1 MYQIL
6 LFLKMQIPEV
16 KTATV
21 NKVFL
26 IVVLALLHI
35 FMSCSSKED
44 KSEILN
50 SDPDVPVVQALS
62 NEELLDLVQR
72 QTFKY
77 FWDFAHPVSGMALE
91 RSNIDA
97 YGVEGYEIV
106 TSGGSGFG
114 VMAMIVGVERNFI
127 SRTEA
132 VARLLTITDFLL
144 TGDRF
149 HGAFPHWYFGSTGK
163 VRPFFTEDNGGDI
176 VETSFMIQGLLTAR
190 QYFNQDISEEALLR
204 DKINQLWN
212 EVEWE
217 WYTNGQEVLTWHWSP
232 DYAWTIN
239 HQIRGYN
246 EALITYVLASSSPTY
261 PIDTPVYHNGWSA
274 GDQFYN
280 GQQYYGQWQL
290 PLGPDYGGPLFFAH
304 YSFLGLDPRGL
315 QDSYTNYWEQNVNH
329 TLINRA
335 YCMENP
341 KQFLG
346 YGEDNWGLTAS
357 DNHLG
362 YSAHSPTNDLGV
374 ITPTAAISSMPYTPE
389 YSLQAM
395 RNFYENYEG
404 RLWGPYGFYDAF
416 NITEDWFATNYLAID
431 QGPIIV
437 MIENHRTGLLWDLFM
452 SCPEVKTGLIK
463 LGFTSPHLK

>member
-1 MYQIL
+1 MQPLNKKMAPIVRVFLFIGFTLFFIL
-6 LFLKMQIPEV
+6 L
-16 KTATV
+16 
-21 NKVFL
+21 
-26 IVVLALLHI
+26 
-35 FMSCSSKED
+35 SCSSKDD
-44 KSEILN
+44 KTEIIN
-50 SDPDVPVVQALS
+50 SDPDTSVVEPLS
-62 NEELLDLVQR
+62 DKELLDEVQR
-72 QTFKY
+72 STFKY

-91 RSNIDA
+91 RSDKDA
-97 YGVEGYEIV
+97 YGAEGYEIV

-114 VMAMIVGVERNFI
+114 IMAIIVGVERNFI
-127 SRTEA
+127 SRPEA
-132 VARLLTITDFLL
+132 VTRLHTITDFLL
-144 TGDRF
+144 AGDRF

-163 VRPFFTEDNGGDI
+163 VRPFFTEDDGGDI
-176 VETSFMIQGLLTAR
+176 VETSFLIQGLLTAR
-190 QYFNQDISEEALLR
+190 QYFNEDTPQESLLR
-204 DKINQLWN
+204 DKLNQLWN
-212 EVEWE
+212 EVEWK

-232 DYAWTIN
+232 NYEWTIN

-246 EALITYVLASSSPTY
+246 EALITYILAASSPTY
-261 PIDTPVYHNGWSA
+261 PIDTSEYLNGWSS

-280 GQQYYGQWQL
+280 GQEYYDQWQL

-304 YSFLGLDPRGL
+304 YSFMGLDPRGL
-315 QDSYTNYWEQNVNH
+315 QDSFTNYWEQNVNH

-335 YCMENP
+335 YCLENP

-346 YGEDNWGLTAS
+346 YGEDSWGLTAS

-374 ITPTAAISSMPYTPE
+374 ISPTAAISSMPYTTE
-389 YSLQAM
+389 FSMQAM
-395 RNFYENYEG
+395 RNFYENYQG

-416 NITEDWFATNYLAID
+416 NLSENWFASNYLAID

-452 SCPEVKTGLIK
+452 SCPEVQTGLIK